1 MVQSDCD
8 KAMETQANVRTIRIT
23 EAVRLVIEDHA
34 LRSRP
39 AECCGLL
46 SGKNGLITDIHP
58 LRNDAEKPET
68 RYFATPE
75 ELFTAMRRIREAGQS
90 LLGVYHSHPRTP
102 AYPSAS
108 DVEMAFYPEAFYF
121 IISIEP
127 RVELRAFRIEESRIE
142 NVEIVFGQ

>member
-1 MVQSDCD
+1 
-8 KAMETQANVRTIRIT
+8 METQSNARTIRIT
-23 EAVRLVIEDHA
+23 EAVRVAIEDHA
-34 LRSRP
+34 LKSQP

-46 SGKNGLITDIHP
+46 SGPDSVITDIHP
-58 LRNDAEKPET
+58 LRNDAKRPET

-75 ELFTAMRRIREAGQS
+75 DLFAATRRIREAGQS

-121 IISIEP
+121 IVSLEP
-127 RVELRAFRIEESRIE
+127 RVEVRAFKIEGSKIEE
-142 NVEIVFGQ
+142 VEIQST